1 MSTMIRVSDETRER
15 VLRVA
20 AEDFGGVTADEAV
33 QRLLDIHWQSKVIA
47 AVVEYQ
53 HDDPAGWAEYLSE
66 GAEWDSA
73 QPAVM
78 DPWDEGKPS

>member
-1 MSTMIRVSDETRER
+1 M
-15 VLRVA
+15 A

-53 HDDPAGWAEYLSE
+53 HDDPAGWAQYLGE
-66 GAEWDSA
+66 AGEWDA
-73 QPAVM
+73 VQPPVM
-78 DPWDEGKPS
+78 DPWEDGKSS